1 MKKKV
6 LSLLM
11 ATAMVASLAGCG
23 GNAANTDGNNSSTTD
38 GNNSS
43 APNKESS
50 AADGAGNTGTDVR
63 DVALT
68 VWSPSE
74 DQSDEWGNWLGTMC
88 DKFNEAHPEWNITFT
103 YGVCA
108 EGDAKATITQDVEA
122 AADVYMYANDNLP
135 ELVANN
141 AIAELGGST
150 LDYINSEIPQSP
162 IDSVTIDGAVYGIPY
177 AANGW
182 YMYYNKSLLSEDDIK
197 SFEAM
202 LEKGKVAFPI
212 ANGWYNAAFYIAN
225 GCSFF
230 GTGTDEA
237 AGIDLNGDKAVAVT
251 DYLVDL
257 AANPNFVYDN
267 AGEGLAGMADGS
279 VVAIFG
285 GDWMYNDVVKAVGEE
300 NVGAAQLPTVNIGG
314 EDKTLKAFFGSKAI
328 GVNPNCDDME
338 VAVALAAYL
347 GGEEAQ
353 LAHYQM
359 RNIIPANL
367 KLMED
372 EAVKSNVIA
381 MPSASCIANTSFMQP
396 FCAAMGNWWSP
407 AENFGKSIMSGEVT
421 HDNAAEKTESFNASV
436 NGSVVD

>member
-23 GNAANTDGNNSSTTD
+23 GNAANTDGNN
-38 GNNSS
+38 GS
-43 APNKESS
+43 APNTESS
-50 AADGAGNTGTDVR
+50 AAGDAGNTGSDVK

-108 EGDAKATITQDVEA
+108 EGDAKATVTQDVEA
-122 AADVYMYANDNLP
+122 AADVYMFANDNLTD
-135 ELVANN
+135 LIANN

-150 LDYINSEIPQSP
+150 LDYINSEIPQSL
-162 IDSVTIDGAVYGIPY
+162 IDSVTVDGAVYGIPY

-182 YMYYNKSLLSEDDIK
+182 YMYYNKGVLSEDDIK

-202 LEKGKVAFPI
+202 MEKGKVAFPI
-212 ANGWYNAAFYIAN
+212 ANGWYLASFYVAN
-225 GCSFF
+225 GCTLF
-230 GTGTDEA
+230 GDGTDEA
-237 AGIDLNGDKAVAVT
+237 AGIDLTGDKAVAVT

-257 AANPNFVYDN
+257 AANPNFVYDG

-338 VAVALAAYL
+338 VAIALAAYL
-347 GGEEAQ
+347 GSEEAQ

-372 EAVKSNVIA
+372 ESIKSNVIA
-381 MPSASCIANTSFMQP
+381 IASASGIANTSIMQP
-396 FCAAMGNWWSP
+396 YCAAMGNWWAP
-407 AENFGKSIMSGEVT
+407 AENFGKAIMSGEVT
-421 HDNAAEKTESFNASV
+421 HDNAVEKTESFNASV
-436 NGSVVD
+436 NGSVVE